1 MWYRACNRT
10 RDGRLCRK
18 KVTESDS
25 NPGSFNCRCGE
36 RNLSESETEMRYM
49 VNMNIMDS
57 TSSVWAIMFDAGSLF
72 QKSAQEMYELRKKNE
87 KQFDDKIAETLWTL
101 TNFSVTAKVETFNG
115 SPKLK
120 FTIHFAERVWQ
131 DIAESPALYRKGPR
145 NTLCRW
151 FGWMECFEAWDEHH
165 HSRLLVMLYWGLATG
180 LITANTDTRVSN
192 VRAGHDISRLP
203 H

>member
-10 RDGRLCRK
+10 RDGRFCRK

-49 VNMNIMDS
+49 VNMNIMDV
-57 TSSVWAIMFDAGSLF
+57 TSSVWAVMFDGGSLF
-72 QKSAQEMYELRKKNE
+72 KMTAQELFDVKRKNE
-87 KQFDDKIAETLWTL
+87 RQFEEKIAEALWTL

-120 FTIHFAERVWQ
+120 FTVHFAERVWEEE
-131 DIAESPALYRKGPR
+131 ESYKKHMKKR
-145 NTLCRW
+145 
-151 FGWMECFEAWDEHH
+151 WMEIAALERELGVSHEEEFGIAINGEAAFE
-165 HSRLLVMLYWGLATG
+165 
-180 LITANTDTRVSN
+180 NFN
-192 VRAGHDISRLP
+192 P
-203 H
+203 